1 MGPTRLFV
9 RLAQTA
15 LVAAAVACGNVPDD
29 PGARIFAPAGVIQG
43 TVLYQGPHPCSSNG
57 HIVGNAILL
66 VFDRRNPPP
75 PNGLA
80 TLPANF
86 ADVTG
91 DTLFKNEPRYTGTDV
106 YCPLQHGFTDT
117 ITVSAPFSVSPL
129 GTTLPDGT
137 IQGASYEI
145 EGFFDYTG
153 DFLPTFKIRELP
165 EATDIGGGD
174 LDTADALKPINQ
186 GNPNYQPHFL
196 PVNVGNPEPLQAGQ
210 TIPTYDIPSSGY
222 LTSNVVVSMG
232 QALTLTRPYLYPQG
246 MTVTQSP
253 SDGSLTTAV
262 VQSSDCPLGDP
273 GSGNPDT
280 CQVQNSTGSTI
291 PNTVETSADFMPVL
305 TIPADIGALSAPA
318 VTISTASAQDANT
331 FEAILPHLTLKF
343 GVAPPEVAAAVATG
357 PTDPFHFQLNP
368 TGPEGSFSVWQ
379 NQYFDP
385 GMQKWLPLTIPE
397 GVIPMLW
404 PEVILSKLVD
414 STPPL
419 HDGTNGGPIDPASLT
434 AQGAA
439 GQPVVIMEGI
449 TFLTAQQNNPLGGQ
463 GQSDTLFN
471 TVLGQGISS
480 LSSFTPGA
488 DDTLVNADGTPHV
501 FQQDHLVIGL
511 RPAVICFNHLFDTPP
526 AIDPR
531 GVIVTP
537 QSGAPQATFAGGGN
551 VNPVIPADLLTN
563 ADQPQTA
570 PLGSSPST
578 LTGVQ
583 TRGQVTNLVNGVMY
597 GCLPQGRYAINV
609 VYPDGQAW
617 TVPNEAGACSGAEG
631 TTPYNGVTQGLTCTI
646 KPRPVL
652 YSQGN
657 RAVVEIVA
665 PTNAQNCVTAN
676 PETVYGTSSNP
687 IAADNM
693 PANTAAYATPQE
705 CKVTTP

>member
-1 MGPTRLFV
+1 MSMGPTRLFV

-246 MTVTQSP
+246 MTVTQS
-253 SDGSLTTAV
+253 SDGNSLTSTV
-262 VQSSDCPLGDP
+262 VQSSDTPQTTTDG
-273 GSGNPDT
+273 
-280 CQVQNSTGSTI
+280 I
-291 PNTVETSADFMPVL
+291 ANTVETDPNYMPIL
-305 TIPADIGALSAPA
+305 TIPADIGALGAPL
-318 VTISTASAQDANT
+318 VTIASGQQDANT
-331 FEAILPHLTLKF
+331 FEAILPHLNLKF
-343 GVAPPEVAAAVATG
+343 GVAPPEVGNAVATG
-357 PTDPFHFQLNP
+357 PTNPFHFQLNP
-368 TGPEGSFSVWQ
+368 TGPEGAFSVWQ

-397 GVIPMLW
+397 GVVPMLW
-404 PEVILSKLVD
+404 PEVILSKLID
-414 STPPL
+414 DDFLP
-419 HDGTNGGPIDPASLT
+419 DGTRDPEHANDPAALT

-439 GQPVVIMEGI
+439 GQPVVIMQGI
-449 TFLTAQQNNPLGGQ
+449 TFLAPQQVNPVGAPPQ
-463 GQSDTLFN
+463 PDTLFN
-471 TVLGQGISS
+471 TVLGQGINT
-480 LSSFTPGA
+480 LSSFTPGV
-488 DDTLVNADGTPHV
+488 DDTLLNSDGTPHV
-501 FQQDHLVIGL
+501 FQQDHLVVGL

-526 AIDPR
+526 AIDTR

-537 QSGAPQATFAGGGN
+537 QSGAPQASFSQGTSAPQ
-551 VNPVIPADLLTN
+551 VSVIPADLLTN
-563 ADQPQTA
+563 ADQPQTP

-578 LTGVQ
+578 FTGVQ

-631 TTPYNGVTQGLTCTI
+631 QTDYTGLTCTL

-665 PTNAQNCVTAN
+665 PTNAQN
-676 PETVYGTSSNP
+676 PETVFGTASNP

-693 PANTAAYATPQE
+693 QPNTAAFATPAE
-705 CKVTTP
+705 CLPTPTQ